1 MSRFL
6 RILAAVIVMA
16 AVVGVG
22 ATASAAPGPRVTAR
36 LAISSDC
43 VATVYVAWANL
54 DPVWLNSAT
63 MDVIV
68 VAQTDGTSAYVNGT
82 RVTTEKG
89 KETLTFTG
97 TPRADGKQDTV
108 ATVNLIGFTDT
119 SVKAAACSWI
129 AP

>member
-1 MSRFL
+1 MRRFL
-6 RILAAVIVMA
+6 RILAAVIVMV

-36 LAISSDC
+36 LAISSEC
-43 VATVYVAWANL
+43 VATVYVTWANMDPSWL
-54 DPVWLNSAT
+54 DSAT
-63 MDVIV
+63 MDVNV
-68 VAQTDGTSAYVNGT
+68 TAQTDGTFGYVNGT

-89 KETLTFTG
+89 KAMLTFTG

-119 SVKAAACSWI
+119 SAKTAACSWVQ
-129 AP
+129 P